1 MSSEITVF
9 GSINMDLVVY
19 SAKEPQKGETV
30 IGSSFETF
38 QGGKGANQAV
48 AISRLGV
55 PVSFVGK
62 VGNDVFANE
71 LLDAL
76 KKEAVDISAV
86 QRSSE
91 DSGTAFINVFEETSQ
106 NKIIVILGANA
117 LVNSDQVTEETLIS
131 SKILIAQL
139 ETPSGET
146 EKLFKRSKKFD
157 CYRIL
162 NTAPVHNLSNSLMD
176 ESDLLIMNETELA
189 TLSGDSPSGQLTSS
203 VLIKSLEKIALTG
216 SQSVIVTL
224 GSQGVFV
231 YENKI
236 GTLIPG
242 LDVVPVDT
250 TGSGDCFVGAL
261 AAQYLAHGNL
271 VDAAYFANKAA
282 ALSVTK
288 KGASASMPFLEEVVN
303 FI

>member
-1 MSSEITVF
+1 MSPEITVF
-9 GSINMDLVVY
+9 GSINMDMVVY
-19 SAKEPQKGETV
+19 SAKEPKKGETV

-62 VGNDVFANE
+62 VGNDVFGNE

-76 KKEAVDISAV
+76 EKEAVDVSGV
-86 QRSSE
+86 QKSSE
-91 DSGTAFINVFEETSQ
+91 DSGTAFITVFEETSQ
-106 NKIIVILGANA
+106 NQIIVILGANA

-146 EKLFKRSKKFD
+146 EKLFKRSKEFE
-157 CYRIL
+157 CYCIL

-189 TLSGDSPSGQLTSS
+189 TLSGDSPSRKFTSQ
-203 VLIKSLEKIALTG
+203 VLNKSLEKIPLMDR
-216 SQSVIVTL
+216 QSVIVTL
-224 GSQGVFV
+224 GSQGVYV
-231 YENKI
+231 YENKT

-242 LDVVPVDT
+242 LDVMPVDT

-261 AAQYLAHGNL
+261 ATKYLEHGNL

-288 KGASASMPFLEEVVN
+288 KGASASMPTLEEVVN
-303 FI
+303 LI

>member
-1 MSSEITVF
+1 MSPEITVF
-9 GSINMDLVVY
+9 GSINMDMVVY
-19 SAKEPQKGETV
+19 SAKEPKKGETV

-62 VGNDVFANE
+62 VGNDVFGNE

-76 KKEAVDISAV
+76 KKEAVDISGT

-91 DSGTAFINVFEETSQ
+91 DSGTAFITVYEETSENQ
-106 NKIIVILGANA
+106 IIVILGANA

-146 EKLFKRSKKFD
+146 EKLFKRSKEFE
-157 CYRIL
+157 CYCIL

-189 TLSGDSPSGQLTSS
+189 TLSGDSPSRKFTSQ
-203 VLIKSLEKIALTG
+203 VLNKSLEKIPLMDR
-216 SQSVIVTL
+216 QSVIVTL
-224 GSQGVFV
+224 GSQGVYV
-231 YENKI
+231 YENKT

-242 LDVVPVDT
+242 LDVMPVDT

-261 AAQYLAHGNL
+261 ATKYLEHGNL

-288 KGASASMPFLEEVVN
+288 KGASASMPTLEEVVN
-303 FI
+303 LI

>member
-1 MSSEITVF
+1 MSPEITVF

-62 VGNDVFANE
+62 VGNDVLGNE
-71 LLDAL
+71 LLEAL
-76 KKEAVDISAV
+76 EKEDVNISGVKK
-86 QRSSE
+86 SSE
-91 DSGTAFINVFEETSQ
+91 DSGTAFITVYEETSQ
-106 NKIIVILGANA
+106 NQIIVILGANA

-146 EKLFKRSKKFD
+146 EKLFKRSKEFD
-157 CYRIL
+157 CYCIL

-189 TLSGDSPSGQLTSS
+189 ALSGDSPSRQFTSPM
-203 VLIKSLEKIALTG
+203 LNKSLEKIPLMG
-216 SQSVIVTL
+216 RQSVIVTL
-224 GSQGVFV
+224 GSQGVYV
-231 YENKI
+231 YENKT

-242 LDVVPVDT
+242 LDVLPVDT

-261 AAQYLAHGNL
+261 AAQYLEHGNL
-271 VDAAYFANKAA
+271 VNAAYFANKAA

-288 KGASASMPFLEEVVN
+288 KGASASMPTLEEVVN
-303 FI
+303 LI

>member
-1 MSSEITVF
+1 MSPEITVF
-9 GSINMDLVVY
+9 GSINMDMVVY
-19 SAKEPQKGETV
+19 SAKEPKKGETV

-48 AISRLGV
+48 SISRLGV

-62 VGNDVFANE
+62 VGNDVFGNE
-71 LLDAL
+71 LLDSL
-76 KKEAVDISAV
+76 KKEAVDISGI

-91 DSGTAFINVFEETSQ
+91 DSGTAFITVYEETSQ
-106 NKIIVILGANA
+106 NQIIVILGANA

-146 EKLFKRSKKFD
+146 EKLFKRSKEFE
-157 CYRIL
+157 CYCIL

-189 TLSGDSPSGQLTSS
+189 TLSGDSPSRKFTSQ
-203 VLIKSLEKIALTG
+203 VLNKSLEKIPLMDR
-216 SQSVIVTL
+216 QSVIVTL
-224 GSQGVFV
+224 GSQGVYV
-231 YENKI
+231 YENKT

-242 LDVVPVDT
+242 LDVMPVDT

-261 AAQYLAHGNL
+261 ATQYLEHGNL

-288 KGASASMPFLEEVVN
+288 KGASASMPTLEEVVN
-303 FI
+303 LI

>member
-1 MSSEITVF
+1 MSPEITVF
-9 GSINMDLVVY
+9 GSINMDLVDY

-62 VGNDVFANE
+62 VGNDVFGNE
-71 LLDAL
+71 LLETLEKEDVNISGV
-76 KKEAVDISAV
+76 KK
-86 QRSSE
+86 SSE
-91 DSGTAFINVFEETSQ
+91 DSGTAFITVYEETSQ
-106 NKIIVILGANA
+106 NQIIVILGANA

-146 EKLFKRSKKFD
+146 EKLFKRSKEFD

-162 NTAPVHNLSNSLMD
+162 NTAPIHNLSNSLMD

-189 TLSGDSPSGQLTSS
+189 ALSGDSPSRQFTSPM
-203 VLIKSLEKIALTG
+203 LNKSLEKIPLMDR
-216 SQSVIVTL
+216 QSVIVTL
-224 GSQGVFV
+224 GSQGVYV
-231 YENKI
+231 YENKT

-242 LDVVPVDT
+242 LDVLPVDT

-261 AAQYLAHGNL
+261 AAQYLEHGNL
-271 VDAAYFANKAA
+271 VNAAYFANKAA

-288 KGASASMPFLEEVVN
+288 KGASASMPTLEEVVN
-303 FI
+303 LI

>member
-1 MSSEITVF
+1 MSPEITVF

-19 SAKEPQKGETV
+19 TAKEPQKGETV

-62 VGNDVFANE
+62 VGNDVFGNE

-76 KKEAVDISAV
+76 EKEAVDVSRV
-86 QRSSE
+86 QKSSE
-91 DSGTAFINVFEETSQ
+91 DSGTAFITVFEETSQ
-106 NKIIVILGANA
+106 NQIIVILGANA

-139 ETPSGET
+139 ETPSEET
-146 EKLFKRSKKFD
+146 EKLFKRSKEFD

-162 NTAPVHNLSNSLMD
+162 NTAPVHNLSNSLMN

-189 TLSGDSPSGQLTSS
+189 ALSGDSPSRQFTPP
-203 VLIKSLEKIALTG
+203 VLNKSLEKIPLTNR
-216 SQSVIVTL
+216 QSVIVTL
-224 GSQGVFV
+224 GSQGVYV

-236 GTLIPG
+236 GTLVPG
-242 LDVVPVDT
+242 LDVVSVDT

-261 AAQYLAHGNL
+261 ATQYLVHGNL

-288 KGASASMPFLEEVVN
+288 KGASASMPVLEEVVN
-303 FI
+303 LI

>member
-1 MSSEITVF
+1 MSPEITVF
-9 GSINMDLVVY
+9 GSINMDLIVY
-19 SAKEPQKGETV
+19 SAKEPQEGETV

-62 VGNDVFANE
+62 VGNDVFGNE
-71 LLDAL
+71 LLEAL
-76 KKEAVDISAV
+76 EKEDVNISGVKK
-86 QRSSE
+86 SSE
-91 DSGTAFINVFEETSQ
+91 DSGTAFITVYEETSQ
-106 NKIIVILGANA
+106 NQIIVILGANA

-146 EKLFKRSKKFD
+146 EKLFKRSKEFD

-162 NTAPVHNLSNSLMD
+162 NTAPIHNLSNSLMD

-189 TLSGDSPSGQLTSS
+189 ALSGDSPSRQFTSPM
-203 VLIKSLEKIALTG
+203 LNKSLEKIPLMDR
-216 SQSVIVTL
+216 QSVIVTL
-224 GSQGVFV
+224 GSQGVYV
-231 YENKI
+231 YENKT

-242 LDVVPVDT
+242 LDVLPVDT

-261 AAQYLAHGNL
+261 AAQYLEHGNL
-271 VDAAYFANKAA
+271 VNAAYFANKAA

-288 KGASASMPFLEEVVN
+288 KGASASMPTLEEVVN
-303 FI
+303 LI

>member
-1 MSSEITVF
+1 MSPEITVF
-9 GSINMDLVVY
+9 GSINMDMVVY
-19 SAKEPQKGETV
+19 SAKEPKKGETV

-62 VGNDVFANE
+62 VGNDVFGNE
-71 LLDAL
+71 LLEAL
-76 KKEAVDISAV
+76 EKEDVNISGVKK
-86 QRSSE
+86 SSE
-91 DSGTAFINVFEETSQ
+91 DSGTAFITVYEETSQ
-106 NKIIVILGANA
+106 NQIIVILGANA

-146 EKLFKRSKKFD
+146 EKLFKRSKEFE
-157 CYRIL
+157 CYCIL

-189 TLSGDSPSGQLTSS
+189 TLSGDSPSRKFTSQ
-203 VLIKSLEKIALTG
+203 VLNKSLEKIPLMDR
-216 SQSVIVTL
+216 QSVIVTL
-224 GSQGVFV
+224 GSQGVYV
-231 YENKI
+231 YENKT

-242 LDVVPVDT
+242 LDVMPVDT

-261 AAQYLAHGNL
+261 AAQYLEHGNL
-271 VDAAYFANKAA
+271 VNAAYFANKAA

-288 KGASASMPFLEEVVN
+288 KGASASMPTLEEVVN
-303 FI
+303 LI

>member
-1 MSSEITVF
+1 MSPEITVF
-9 GSINMDLVVY
+9 GSINMDMVVY
-19 SAKEPQKGETV
+19 SAKEPKKGETV

-62 VGNDVFANE
+62 VGNDVFGNE

-76 KKEAVDISAV
+76 KKEAVDISGT

-91 DSGTAFINVFEETSQ
+91 DSGTAFITVYEETSQ
-106 NKIIVILGANA
+106 NQIIVILGANA

-146 EKLFKRSKKFD
+146 QKLFKRSKEFE
-157 CYRIL
+157 CYCIL

-189 TLSGDSPSGQLTSS
+189 TLSGDSPSRKFTSQ
-203 VLIKSLEKIALTG
+203 VLNKSLEKIPLMDR
-216 SQSVIVTL
+216 QSVIVTL
-224 GSQGVFV
+224 GSPGVYV
-231 YENKI
+231 YENKT

-242 LDVVPVDT
+242 LDVKPVDT

-261 AAQYLAHGNL
+261 ATKYLEHGNL

-288 KGASASMPFLEEVVN
+288 KGASASMPTLEEVVN
-303 FI
+303 LI